1 MLFDFSGPAPQARTL
16 EESQDLINVLWKI
29 CGQMQAEII
38 ELKTESAHLKERF
51 KKLEEQSRTN
61 SSNSGKP
68 PSSDGFQKPNPKNLR
83 EKSGKKHGGQQGH
96 KRSLLEKHPNP
107 EKIIHHTVRQCQ
119 GCAQDLQ
126 FVDVIDYETRQ
137 VFDIPPLK
145 IEITEHR
152 AEQKICPDCH
162 CINTANFPEEVK
174 QPVQYGSAIKGLAIY
189 LNQYQFLPYER
200 LQEFFKDIF
209 GHSISQGMLVKL
221 NKQCYENLAEVDA
234 DIKRKLSCVENL
246 HHDESGMRVN
256 GKLQWCHVASTPFL
270 TSYGIHKKR
279 GKEGLNAM
287 EILPAFKGRL
297 IHDFFKTYFS
307 YDCKH
312 GLCNAHHLRELK
324 FIAEECKQAWATHMS
339 ELLLAIKNQMEWHR
353 EHKLEVSPARIT
365 AYERCYSE
373 IIMMGLWHRDNLPR
387 SDNGKRIKRQTKAKN
402 LLDRLRFHR
411 GDVLAFMY
419 DLSVPFTNNQAEQD
433 IRMLKVKQKI
443 SGGFRGEESPQWF
456 ARIRGYIS
464 TAKKQG
470 QNVLGVL
477 QGAFVGTPFLPQ
489 SI

>member
-1 MLFDFSGPAPQARTL
+1 LEKGVDSRLFASRGGFRELKKTCNFCRWDQAIASPVRLRKQAMLFDFSAPAPQARTL
-16 EESQDLINVLWKI
+16 EEAQDLINVLWKL
-29 CGQMQAEII
+29 CGQMQAKLIVLEAESIA
-38 ELKTESAHLKERF
+38 LKDRV

-68 PSSDGFQKPNPKNLR
+68 PSNDGFQKPNPKNLR

-126 FVDVIDYETRQ
+126 FVDVI
-137 VFDIPPLK
+137 
-145 IEITEHR
+145 
-152 AEQKICPDCH
+152 A
-162 CINTANFPEEVK
+162 
-174 QPVQYGSAIKGLAIY
+174 
-189 LNQYQFLPYER
+189 
-200 LQEFFKDIF
+200 
-209 GHSISQGMLVKL
+209 
-221 NKQCYENLAEVDA
+221 AEVDA
-234 DIKRKLSCVENL
+234 DIKRQLSYAENL

-279 GKEGLNAM
+279 GKKGLNAM

-324 FIAEECKQAWATHMS
+324 FIAEECKQTWAAHMS
-339 ELLLAIKNQMEWHR
+339 ELLLAIKNQIEWHR

-387 SDNGKRIKRQTKAKN
+387 RENGKRIKRQTKTKN

-411 GDVLAFMY
+411 GDVLSY
-419 DLSVPFTNNQAEQD
+419 SQ
-433 IRMLKVKQKI
+433 MLCM
-443 SGGFRGEESPQWF
+443 RE
-456 ARIRGYIS
+456 
-464 TAKKQG
+464 
-470 QNVLGVL
+470 NLH
-477 QGAFVGTPFLPQ
+477 
-489 SI
+489 